1 MRILLFAHLKTAAGR
16 AEFDLPGG
24 SVDADGLW
32 QKLIELHPGLERYR
46 ASSRL
51 ARNWE
56 YAGPGVRFEPGD
68 EVAVIP
74 PVSGG

>member
-1 MRILLFAHLKTAAGR
+1 MSTLPVPGPVESAFIWDALLAKFPPLGCLREST
-16 AEFDLPGG
+16 
-24 SVDADGLW
+24 
-32 QKLIELHPGLERYR
+32 
-46 ASSRL
+46 RL

-56 YAGPGVRFEPGD
+56 YATTVTIFQPGD